1 MSTRPPTRRG
11 SVYVLVIITMAGVGA
26 VVLSSLRIARG
37 RDDDGRL
44 VTDSFQAA
52 QYARSAIEAGLDTI
66 NSDPTWR
73 WTNGD
78 GVWRSGVATDR
89 GTLSLSVTGGDGAA
103 LGPDAWQP
111 AKLTATGRV
120 DLSRSILEVQ
130 VGLQGQ
136 GVPDIGEVVF
146 GNGGL
151 AYWALEGDATE
162 AAVERAQGNAATLV
176 DDAQPFRAGAV
187 PGLGAASAPW
197 IAGGAYA
204 RIDLAAGY
212 SGIRTISFWFW
223 ADGVT
228 ATQGLVN
235 RDALGILGGSWS
247 IFLQGG
253 SLCGEVEALGGSAT
267 ASTPVT
273 PGAWHHAVL
282 TLEDTR
288 GVLYVDGLA
297 VDSTASRGLNYWD
310 ASLNAQE
317 IYVGGSHSAL
327 AIGSGGI
334 DNPFTGSICHLSLMS
349 QPLTASE
356 VKRLHD
362 GYPPPAGYR
371 VLADTWNRATN

>member
-1 MSTRPPTRRG
+1 MSTQPPTRRG
-11 SVYVLVIITMAGVGA
+11 SVYVLVIITMAVVGA

-37 RDDDGRL
+37 RDADAGL
-44 VTDSFQAA
+44 VTDSLQAN

-78 GVWRSGVATDR
+78 GAWRSGVATDR
-89 GTLSLSVTGGDGAA
+89 GTLDLSVTGGDGAA
-103 LGPDAWQP
+103 LGLDAWQP
-111 AKLTATGRV
+111 AKLTGTGRV
-120 DLSRSILEVQ
+120 NLSRSILEVQ

-151 AYWALEGDATE
+151 AYWAFEGDATE
-162 AAVERAQGNAATLV
+162 AVVERAQGNAAILK
-176 DDAQPFRAGAV
+176 DDTEPFRAGAV
-187 PGLGAASAPW
+187 PGLGASLAPW
-197 IAGGAYA
+197 ISGGAYA
-204 RIDLAAGY
+204 LIDLAAGY
-212 SGIRTISFWFW
+212 SGIRSVSFWFW

-235 RDALGILGGSWS
+235 RDALGLLGGSWS

-253 SLCGEVEALGGSAT
+253 SLYGEVEALLGSTT

-273 PGAWHHAVL
+273 PGEWHHVVL
-282 TLEDTR
+282 TFEDTR
-288 GVLYVDGLA
+288 GVLYLDGMA
-297 VDSTASRGLNYWD
+297 VGNTASRSLNYWD
-310 ASLNAQE
+310 ASLNSQQ
-317 IYVGGSHSAL
+317 INVGGSHSAL
-327 AIGSGGI
+327 AVGSGGI

-356 VKRLHD
+356 VKRLYD
-362 GYPPPAGYR
+362 GYPSPAGYK